1 MLDISFIIGDGK
13 SLELASVGYKV
24 SFLGIGLRHMPMT
37 NEFDTLV
44 VQISRRA
51 FGWYLYNACSLEVAL
66 MVNVAGV
73 CMQDSD

>member
-1 MLDISFIIGDGK
+1 
-13 SLELASVGYKV
+13 
-24 SFLGIGLRHMPMT
+24 MPMT